1 IAALSHYYP
10 KQFPTFWKL
19 FHAAVDAE
27 EVISVREVSKELDNH
42 TFLQPWLA
50 EWIKQHRA
58 MFRIPSA
65 EEMQFVGEI
74 FKVKPFQALVGEK
87 QRLRGSPVADPFVIA
102 CAKISNGIVITQ
114 EVKKESGAKIPN
126 VCDHFHIKW
135 TNLEGFLAENDWE
148 F

>member
-1 IAALSHYYP
+1 MPCVSDTNSIAALSRYYP
-10 KQFPTFWKL
+10 KQFPTFWDL

-42 TFLQPWLA
+42 TLLQPWLA
-50 EWIKQHRA
+50 EWIKQHKA

-87 QRLRGSPVADPFVIA
+87 QRLRGSPVATA
-102 CAKISNGIVITQ
+102 SS
-114 EVKKESGAKIPN
+114 ESSCFLLW
-126 VCDHFHIKW
+126 VCQHRFGNERSADEEHNLDVV
-135 TNLEGFLAENDWE
+135 TNLAKAK
-148 F
+148 